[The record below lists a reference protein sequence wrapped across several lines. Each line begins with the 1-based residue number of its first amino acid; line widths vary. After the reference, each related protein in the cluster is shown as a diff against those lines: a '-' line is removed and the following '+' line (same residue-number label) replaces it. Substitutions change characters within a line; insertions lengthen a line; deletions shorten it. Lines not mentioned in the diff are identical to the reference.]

1 MTFGNNVPELVCIV
15 RLFDSFKRLYL
26 MWLSALQLH
35 DCGSSIANYCCTFTH
50 ARDVIVGVRA

>member
-35 DCGSSIANYCCTFTH
+35 D
-50 ARDVIVGVRA
+50 